1 MVPLFGTK
9 TLRYRNILT
18 TLVGMA
24 TVLDTPD
31 RARRD
36 AALENSS
43 TLKALSVLEA
53 LVRAGRAV
61 TLTELMQATGLPKPS
76 LHRTL
81 ALFEDAG
88 YVQREPAG
96 RGYAVGPRLAS
107 LGLAILTNDAPS
119 TLRRSILRQLVADVG
134 ETCNLA
140 MLRKGEVVYLDR
152 VEAEW
157 PLRLHLPAGS
167 TVPIHCSASGK
178 LLLAF
183 LPAAERDALVATLPL
198 ERHTARTITDRALLA
213 RELDRI
219 VAAGYALDDEEYVA
233 GVACVAVPVRVAG
246 EAVAAV
252 AVHAATARL
261 TLQRAIEF
269 VPRLGDAAQRIAATF
284 E

>member
-1 MVPLFGTK
+1 MSSL
-9 TLRYRNILT
+9 
-18 TLVGMA
+18 A
-24 TVLDTPD
+24 DAAAD

-43 TLKALSVLEA
+43 TLKGLSVLEA
-53 LVRAGRAV
+53 LVRASGPV

-96 RGYAVGPRLAS
+96 RAYAAGPRLAA
-107 LGLAILTNDAPS
+107 LGLAVLTNDSAA
-119 TLRRSILRQLVADVG
+119 TLRHAILRGLVSEVG

-157 PLRLHLPAGS
+157 PLRLHLPVGGA
-167 TVPIHCSASGK
+167 VPPHCSASGK

-183 LPAAERDALVATLPL
+183 LPAEERDALLAVLPL
-198 ERHTARTITDRALLA
+198 PRFTAHTITDRALLA
-213 RELDRI
+213 KEIDRI
-219 VAAGYALDDEEYVA
+219 VASGYAVDDEEYVL
-233 GVACVAVPVRVAG
+233 GVACVAVPVRLANGQV
-246 EAVAAV
+246 VAAV
-252 AVHAATARL
+252 AIHAATARL
-261 TLQRAIEF
+261 PLQQAIGH
-269 VPRLGDAAQRIAATF
+269 VARLQAAAGRIAATF